1 MGYGVSAR
9 TLEPCIGNEGDPT
22 LGAPRTVLDE
32 AKILGIAWMA
42 GGPSAIE
49 VGEG

>member
-1 MGYGVSAR
+1 MGYGVSSR

-22 LGAPRTVLDE
+22 VRAPRTVLDE
-32 AKILGIAWMA
+32 ANVLGVAWMA
-42 GGPSAIE
+42 GGPSAIG